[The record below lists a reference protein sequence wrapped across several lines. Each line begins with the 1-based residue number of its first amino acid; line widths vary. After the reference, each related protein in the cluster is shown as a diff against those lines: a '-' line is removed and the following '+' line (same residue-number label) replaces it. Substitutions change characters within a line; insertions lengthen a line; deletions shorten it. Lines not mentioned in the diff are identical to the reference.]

1 MLPRRPSIDRS
12 VIGLAVLVVASTAV
26 RFSLSRGVAA
36 PWIAPDEH
44 VYGLL
49 GRSLVGG
56 DGLAILGEP
65 VPYYSLLYPLFVGI
79 PFLATDVADGVIAVQ
94 ALQALVMSATAV
106 PVFLWTRPLAGSRAA
121 LLAATLT
128 VLIPGLAYS
137 GLLMSEALYYL
148 VAVVAAW
155 SLAACLRDP
164 SIARQAVLLAV
175 VGVALATRLQ
185 AIGFVGAILL
195 ALVVFAAAE
204 RSTVPFRRMLPTVA
218 ALALAGSGW
227 VGARLATSGFGELL
241 GAYAP
246 LSEARE
252 YSLIDVS
259 SSIAWQVG
267 AVFLLTVGI
276 PLVALGV
283 LTWETVRG
291 REPDL
296 GIRALVATA
305 VAYLVVTVVEV
316 GAFASR
322 FVEHITERQLL
333 SVAPLVFVVFAV
345 WLHRGMPR
353 PQPATS
359 LVAIAVAASA
369 LLLPIE
375 RITTR
380 AATADSLSTIPLEQF
395 RRHVSEPTFEAVY
408 AATAA
413 FVVLL
418 AVFAPR
424 RAAPVLA
431 GIVACS
437 LAACSVVASREIRDR
452 SQADRENTFAGAS
465 VDWLDESRA
474 GEIAFFVTGDRLWP
488 STWHHL
494 FWNTSITS
502 VVRLSG
508 AESPG
513 IAPQQVVSLRPDGTL
528 VDNRGDTIDAS
539 RLAAPAT
546 VTPAGELVSSL
557 PPSGE
562 QPGMTLWLLDGPARI
577 LQRVT
582 GLRPN
587 GDLHG
592 GEEARID
599 VFGCGPG
606 ELQLTILG
614 KQGLATRIRSRGKTL
629 AERAVPPGEIWRPAV
644 PAPSDADG
652 SGRCVYELETDGL
665 VGSTRMEF
673 VRG

>member
-1 MLPRRPSIDRS
+1 MPSRQSIDRAL
-12 VIGLAVLVVASTAV
+12 VVLVVLVVTSSVV

-44 VYGLL
+44 VYGLV

-56 DGLAILGEP
+56 DGLAILGER

-79 PFLATDVADGVIAVQ
+79 PFLATDVADGVTAVQ

-128 VLIPGLAYS
+128 VLMPGLAYS
-137 GLLMSEALYYL
+137 GLLMSEAVYYL
-148 VAVVAAW
+148 AAVVAAW

-164 SIARQAVLLAV
+164 SIARQAVLLGA

-185 AIGFVGAILL
+185 AIGFVGAIVL
-195 ALVVFAAAE
+195 ALLVLAAAE
-204 RSTVPFRRMLPTVA
+204 RSTHPFRRMLPTLA
-218 ALALAGSGW
+218 ALGVAGSVW
-227 VGARLATSGFGELL
+227 VATRLAAGGVGESL

-246 LSEARE
+246 LSAADE
-252 YSLIDVS
+252 YSLVDIS
-259 SSIAWQVG
+259 SSVAWQAG
-267 AVFLLTVGI
+267 AVVLLTIGI
-276 PLVALGV
+276 PLVALGI
-283 LTWETVRG
+283 LGWETVRG
-291 REPDL
+291 REQDV
-296 GIRALVATA
+296 GVRALVATT

-333 SVAPLVFVVFAV
+333 SVAPPVFIVFAV
-345 WLHRGMPR
+345 WLRRGIPR

-359 LVAIAVAASA
+359 VIAIAIAASA

-380 AATADSLSTIPLEQF
+380 AAAADSLSTIPLEQL
-395 RRHVSEPTFEAVY
+395 RRHVSEPTFEAGY
-408 AATAA
+408 AAIAA
-413 FVVLL
+413 LVLLL
-418 AVFAPR
+418 AVFVPR
-424 RAAPVLA
+424 RAAPILA

-452 SQADRENTFAGAS
+452 SRADRESTFAGAS
-465 VDWLDESRA
+465 VGWLDESRA
-474 GEIAFFVTGDRLWP
+474 GDVTLFVTGDRLWP

-494 FWNTSITS
+494 FWNTSIAN
-502 VVRLSG
+502 VVRLRG

-513 IAPQQVVSLRPDGTL
+513 VAPQQVVSPRPDGTL
-528 VDNRGDTIDAS
+528 VDAAGDPIDAS
-539 RLAAPAT
+539 RLAVPST
-546 VTPAGELVSSL
+546 VTPAGELITSL

-562 QPGMTLWLLDGPARI
+562 QPGMALWLLDRPARL
-577 LQRVT
+577 LQRIT

-587 GDLHG
+587 GDVHG
-592 GEEARID
+592 GDQARID

-614 KQGLATRIRSRGKTL
+614 KQGLATRIRSQGRTL

-652 SGRCVYELETDGL
+652 SGRCVYVLETDGL
-665 VGSTRMEF
+665 VGSTRVEF